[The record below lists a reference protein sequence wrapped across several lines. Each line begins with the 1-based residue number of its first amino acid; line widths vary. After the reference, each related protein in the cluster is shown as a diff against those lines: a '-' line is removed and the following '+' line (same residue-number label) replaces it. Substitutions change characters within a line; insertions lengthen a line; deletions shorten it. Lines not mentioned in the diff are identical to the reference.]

1 MQDGRWYQRVTVHEF
16 VEHAWT
22 KDQILE
28 SAPGIENAFRCGGEG
43 AKPYQAHL
51 WLRRPC
57 IRGAVHEGLSH
68 RLVGSALFLRW
79 PRVELSPLLFGA
91 SLSAV
96 LSLLAAFAATALAAF
111 STTEAATAIAAFA
124 SFAFRKVVIL

>member
-1 MQDGRWYQRVTVHEF
+1 MQNGRWYQRATVHEF
-16 VEHAWT
+16 GEHART

-28 SAPGIENAFRCGGEG
+28 SASGLESAFRCGGEG

-79 PRVELSPLLFGA
+79 TRVKLSPLFSLLGA
-91 SLSAV
+91 IAGSAV
-96 LSLLAAFAATALAAF
+96 SSLLRVFATTALAAF
-111 STTEAATAIAAFA
+111 SPTEATTAIAAFA
-124 SFAFRKVVIL
+124 SFAF